1 MKIILIQDVK
11 KHGKKGDVIN
21 VSDGYAKNYLIP
33 QGLGIEATK
42 ASINDL
48 NLKNQAENKKKEEEL
63 NMASKLKDEL
73 TNKVVIIPVKAGEGG
88 KLFGSVN
95 SKEIALATKEQL
107 KFKLD
112 KKKIQLDEPIRTLGN
127 HMVPIKLHPKVTAQL
142 TVKVTEQ

>member
-95 SKEIALATKEQL
+95 SKKIALATKEQL